1 MKRASVEAIVNSDR
15 PLTLIGGGF
24 ATQDDLT
31 AARAH
36 APEVVAADSGAALA
50 LRCGIMPRAVIGDFD
65 SLAPE
70 LRAQIPDDRLHPV
83 AEQDSTDFD
92 KALRAIEAP
101 LVLGIGFL
109 GDRVDHLLACQ
120 TTLVRRAERRC
131 ILMGR
136 KDVLFLCPP
145 ALDLPLAPGT
155 RVSLFPMGAVEGW
168 SEGLTWPIQGLNF
181 APDGVVG
188 TSNRALGP
196 VRLELTAP
204 RMLVIL
210 PRSCLGEAVRALAGA
225 APRWPAP

>member
-1 MKRASVEAIVNSDR
+1 MNSDR
-15 PLTLIGGGF
+15 PVTLIGGGV
-24 ATQDDLT
+24 ATPDDLE
-31 AARAH
+31 AARGH
-36 APEVVAADSGAALA
+36 APDIVAADSGAALA
-50 LRCGIMPRAVIGDFD
+50 LRCGIVPRAVIGDFD

-70 LRAQIPDDRLHPV
+70 LRAQIPDDRLHPI

-92 KALRAIEAP
+92 KALRSIEAP

-120 TTLVRRAERRC
+120 SSLVRRPDRRC
-131 ILMGR
+131 LLIGR
-136 KDVLFLCPP
+136 MDVLFLCPP

-168 SEGLTWPIQGLNF
+168 SDGLTWPIQGLNF

-188 TSNRALGP
+188 TSNRALGS
-196 VRLELTAP
+196 VRLELAAP

-210 PRSCLGEAVRALAGA
+210 PRECLGLAVRALADA